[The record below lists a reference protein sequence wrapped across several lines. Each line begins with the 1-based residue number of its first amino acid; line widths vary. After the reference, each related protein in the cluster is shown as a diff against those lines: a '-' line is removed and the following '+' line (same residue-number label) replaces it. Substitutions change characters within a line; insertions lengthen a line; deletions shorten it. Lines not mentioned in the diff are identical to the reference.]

1 MYGEPSR
8 THRCLMCGKE
18 WTVVDPAVQTYFL
31 CSDCTGSWLTAYFR
45 RLKARI
51 AVWLQ
56 KARQA
61 TAFFKSGH

>member
-1 MYGEPSR
+1 
-8 THRCLMCGKE
+8 MCGKE

-31 CSDCTGSWLTAYFR
+31 CSDCTGAWLTAYFR
-45 RLKARI
+45 RLKVRI